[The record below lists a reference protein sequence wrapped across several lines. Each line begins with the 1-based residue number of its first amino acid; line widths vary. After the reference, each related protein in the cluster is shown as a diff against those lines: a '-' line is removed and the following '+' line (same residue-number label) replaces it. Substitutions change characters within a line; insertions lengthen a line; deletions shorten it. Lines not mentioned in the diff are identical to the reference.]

1 MTAHGETTLATV
13 DVYAGPACLF
23 EARTLDQSRA
33 LWPVADGL
41 LPAPREGEQDPPTEG
56 DRMT

>member
-1 MTAHGETTLATV
+1 MTAHGENTLATV
-13 DVYAGPACLF
+13 DVYAAP
-23 EARTLDQSRA
+23 RA
-33 LWPVADGL
+33 WWPLADGL